1 MLSAAH
7 GSIVAIVP
15 SVSHYHSQDDWGQ
28 YSYGYN
34 GGPSAKQETRT
45 LDGVTSGGYSYI
57 DANNIVQTVSYV
69 SDPVNGFRVA
79 ATNLPQQAPHIVDPA
94 HIVAPLAPAHFIA
107 PAHLAP
113 AHFIAPAHLLT
124 PQFIAPIPLAPVV
137 PVAPVDPVA
146 PVAPVAPIEPES
158 TKEEV
163 ELISPAPVKEEG
175 AEIKNIPEETPEVAA
190 ARAAHL
196 KAFEIVK
203 AAAEASPDVEEPL
216 SEEPAAEVESEVTSR
231 KRRSVYYAAP
241 LPYYYSPILS
251 SQYEVKDHL
260 GQYTYGYNDGLSAK
274 AESRSFDG
282 TTSGGYSYL
291 DSNGLVQ
298 NVNYIADSNGFRVA
312 ASNLPVAIKAIDSPA
327 LVAPAAVE
335 ETEEVAVARAAHL
348 AVHDKLKTEIV
359 PEVPALVAP
368 VPVEDTPEV
377 AAARAAH
384 LLAFEKVKSGNY
396 A

>member
-28 YSYGYN
+28 YSYGYH

-79 ATNLPQQAPHIVDPA
+79 ATNLPQQAPHIIGSLAAPA
-94 HIVAPLAPAHFIA
+94 HLVAPLAPAHFIA
-107 PAHLAP
+107 PAHFLAP
-113 AHFIAPAHLLT
+113 
-124 PQFIAPIPLAPVV
+124 QFVASVPLAPI
-137 PVAPVDPVA
+137 
-146 PVAPVAPIEPES
+146 APVAPIEPES
-158 TKEEV
+158 PKEEV
-163 ELISPAPVKEEG
+163 DLISPAPVKEDG
-175 AEIKNIPEETPEVAA
+175 AEKKSIPEETPEVVA

-196 KAFEIVK
+196 KAFDLAK
-203 AAAEASPDVEEPL
+203 AAAEASPDVEEP
-216 SEEPAAEVESEVTSR
+216 STEEPASEVESEATSR
-231 KRRSVYYAAP
+231 KRRSVYFAAP

-312 ASNLPVAIKAIDSPA
+312 ASNLPVAVKAIESPA
-327 LVAPAAVE
+327 LVAPVAVE
-335 ETEEVAVARAAHL
+335 ETEEVAAARVAHL
-348 AVHDKLKTEIV
+348 AAHDKLKAEIV
-359 PEVPALVAP
+359 TEAPALVAP
-368 VPVEDTPEV
+368 VPVEETPEV

-384 LLAFEKVKSGNY
+384 LEAHEKAKSGI
-396 A
+396 AA

>member
-1 MLSAAH
+1 MFAAAH

-28 YSYGYN
+28 YSYGYH

-79 ATNLPQQAPHIVDPA
+79 ATNIPQQAPHIVDPA
-94 HIVAPLAPAHFIA
+94 HLVAPLAPV
-107 PAHLAP
+107 
-113 AHFIAPAHLLT
+113 HFIAPAHLLA
-124 PQFIAPIPLAPVV
+124 PQFIAPVSLTPI
-137 PVAPVDPVA
+137 
-146 PVAPVAPIEPES
+146 APVAPIEPES
-158 TKEEV
+158 PKAEV
-163 ELISPAPVKEEG
+163 DIVNPAPVKEDG
-175 AEIKNIPEETPEVAA
+175 ADKKFIPEETPEVAA

-196 KAFEIVK
+196 KAFDLAK
-203 AAAEASPDVEEPL
+203 AAAEASPDVEEP
-216 SEEPAAEVESEVTSR
+216 STEEPSTEEPSTEEPAAEVESEVTSR

-282 TTSGGYSYL
+282 ITSGGYSYL

-312 ASNLPVAIKAIDSPA
+312 ASNLPVAVKAIESPA
-327 LVAPAAVE
+327 LVAPVAVK
-335 ETEEVAVARAAHL
+335 ETEEVAAARAAHL
-348 AVHDKLKTEIV
+348 AAHEKLKAEIITEA
-359 PEVPALVAP
+359 PALVAP
-368 VPVEDTPEV
+368 VPVEETPEV

-384 LLAFEKVKSGNY
+384 LEAHKKAKSGI
-396 A
+396 AA